1 MKAKLVVVA
10 GNSTKREVK
19 LRLPVIVGR
28 NRDAGLS
35 IVHPTVSRRH
45 CELFER
51 DGLLMV
57 NDFGSLNGTLVGNT
71 KVTEAIV
78 RPGDQLTIGPLT
90 FMAIYDPPQALVPK
104 RKSDRSSAK
113 LRHNDIVAPETQT
126 TQALSATTHAPLPV
140 EEIQADEVSR
150 VDVSD
155 AAGAAWVPTPS
166 AVPDEQVD
174 PGVYDSGDMFDGM
187 APPPADLAIDDSP
200 GSGPSTLSA
209 ERELYPAAQTDLAQT
224 SSWQPSAD
232 WQDGIEDL
240 AAGPIEPP
248 ASESPAKPPA
258 VKNVVAPAPV
268 ERTPAPYDF
277 PDAISEE
284 LDLLFDD
291 GAPTLGALRAADA
304 ASDIAVAA
312 PLPTAEPIP
321 QPVDDL
327 DGFLETAVPPPI
339 KPVDLDDFLVDE
351 PAVVESPPA
360 IENVPT
366 TETMSA
372 DELLPVAEILPV
384 DDLPAID
391 DLPAQDVAGAE
402 VSAAE
407 TPPPEIELP
416 PISLADEAPGEVSS
430 LLDEPPAADA
440 TDLVDLHELA
450 PDDVAPPGELPRL
463 EESPPAAEVAE
474 LAALPDEPA
483 PLELS
488 SDEALVSPDAWPAEG
503 GPAEALALP
512 PLAEFDIVALAPEAA
527 EDVPPIVALPDS
539 LTSQPPEALEPP
551 AAALPLRVEEEP
563 SPEFSIA
570 NLLDD
575 EPSEVEPAELPDF
588 DDVTPMSDITPVEGS
603 LEASLLAPADEFLP
617 GVLHPELADM
627 TPPEVHRIDDELD
640 SSVLPSFDA
649 GDAERALHSAAPA
662 ESAIVPDI
670 LPHAAPVEDL
680 DDALFAFDSLDEADA
695 GPPESPL
702 GAIIAGQSPAV
713 DVTANELREDVAAA
727 AEFVIPAHAPAIL
740 EPESRRTP
748 EIDALSDLEQAVGRT
763 ATDQEQFNG
772 ATDDEEFPVPLLDEP
787 SRESDAVIVLPVPP
801 SPAPGESLDDLAD
814 EILFAEEPQAE
825 PSASQAELTVNDADN
840 ALDDLPDWQPEP
852 EQASTSEMPE
862 LPKPVAEIDSWEDV
876 PAPIAP
882 VKPNSPSPAPA
893 SSPPPAVA
901 PPTLPVPPGGAAPT
915 DDHRPKARKYVPVQ
929 PEASQAAASAGRSWW
944 PFGRKNKMTLAQ
956 QEAAALHMAAD
967 IRQEKLSHGQPLAAP
982 PPPKRGLLG
991 FLRRKQAEPVV
1002 DQMFPPPAQHP
1013 EGPWGQLPPQVTA
1026 GPGSHAPAAP
1036 LSKPASQSKSAPP
1049 AKSQPTK
1056 AGPVPAQGA
1065 ALSGDE
1071 LDALLREKD

>member
-71 KVTEAIV
+71 KVTEAVV

-113 LRHNDIVAPETQT
+113 LRHNEIVAPETQT
-126 TQALSATTHAPLPV
+126 TQALSATTHAPLPI

-150 VDVSD
+150 LDVSE

-166 AVPDEQVD
+166 AVPDEQFD
-174 PGVYDSGDMFDGM
+174 PGVYDSGEMFEGM
-187 APPPADLAIDDSP
+187 APPPADLVIDDSP
-200 GSGPSTLSA
+200 GSSPSTLSA
-209 ERELYPAAQTDLAQT
+209 ESELYPAAQTDLAQT
-224 SSWQPSAD
+224 SSWQPPAD

-240 AAGPIEPP
+240 AAGPLEPP
-248 ASESPAKPPA
+248 ALESPAKPQ
-258 VKNVVAPAPV
+258 VVEKVAAPAPV

-284 LDLLFDD
+284 LDLLFED
-291 GAPTLGALRAADA
+291 GPPALNARRAADA
-304 ASDIAVAA
+304 AAEIAAAA

-351 PAVVESPPA
+351 PAVAESPA
-360 IENVPT
+360 AAEAVPSA
-366 TETMSA
+366 ETMSA
-372 DELLPVAEILPV
+372 DELSPVAEVLPV
-384 DDLPAID
+384 DDLPVID
-391 DLPAQDVAGAE
+391 DLPAQVAAEAE
-402 VSAAE
+402 VLAAE
-407 TPPPEIELP
+407 APPPEIELP
-416 PISLADEAPGEVSS
+416 AISLADEAPGEALS
-430 LLDEPPAADA
+430 LLAEPPAADA

-450 PDDVAPPGELPRL
+450 PDDVAPPGELPQL
-463 EESPPAAEVAE
+463 EEIPPATEVAE
-474 LAALPDEPA
+474 LAALLDEPA
-483 PLELS
+483 PLELL
-488 SDEALVSPDAWPAEG
+488 SDEALVSPDAWPATEDSSANLA
-503 GPAEALALP
+503 AEAEPSEIELP
-512 PLAEFDIVALAPEAA
+512 RLEEAP
-527 EDVPPIVALPDS
+527 S
-539 LTSQPPEALEPP
+539 
-551 AAALPLRVEEEP
+551 AALPLRVEEEP
-563 SPEFSIA
+563 PPEFSIA

-588 DDVTPMSDITPVEGS
+588 DDVTPMSEITPVEGS
-603 LEASLLAPADEFLP
+603 LDAALMAPADEFLP

-627 TPPEVHRIDDELD
+627 TPPEVHKIDDELD

-649 GDAERALHSAAPA
+649 GDAERALYSAAAA
-662 ESAIVPDI
+662 ESVIAPDN
-670 LPHAAPVEDL
+670 LPHAAPVEEL

-695 GPPESPL
+695 APPTSPL
-702 GAIIAGQSPAV
+702 GATIAAQSPVA
-713 DVTANELREDVAAA
+713 DVSASELREGVAAA
-727 AEFVIPAHAPAIL
+727 AERALPVLTSAMPEPELRHAPVV
-740 EPESRRTP
+740 
-748 EIDALSDLEQAVGRT
+748 DALSDLEQAIGQP
-763 ATDQEQFNG
+763 AADHELSSH
-772 ATDDEEFPVPLLDEP
+772 AADDEEFPVPLLDEP
-787 SRESDAVIVLPVPP
+787 SPVVAAEFDLPVPP
-801 SPAPGESLDDLAD
+801 SAAPAAALDDLAA
-814 EILFAEEPQAE
+814 EILFAEEPPADPLADDAE
-825 PSASQAELTVNDADN
+825 FIADGAELRADDAEFMDD
-840 ALDDLPDWQPEP
+840 AEAVLDDLPDWQPEP
-852 EQASTSEMPE
+852 AAASAALE
-862 LPKPVAEIDSWEDV
+862 LPKAVAEIDSWEDV
-876 PAPIAP
+876 LVPIAP
-882 VKPNSPSPAPA
+882 AKAK
-893 SSPPPAVA
+893 SPPPAPA
-901 PPTLPVPPGGAAPT
+901 PPPPAPSPSAAVAAPT
-915 DDHRPKARKYVPVQ
+915 PPAPPSGVAPSDDHRPKARKYVPVQ
-929 PEASQAAASAGRSWW
+929 PEAGQAAASAGKSWW

-967 IRQEKLSHGQPLAAP
+967 IRQEKLSHGQPLAPP

-991 FLRRKQAEPVV
+991 FLRRKQAEPIA
-1002 DQMFPPPAQHP
+1002 DEMFPPPAQHP

-1026 GPGSHAPAAP
+1026 GPGPHAPAAP
-1036 LSKPASQSKSAPP
+1036 PAPKAAPQAKPARPAASPP
-1049 AKSQPTK
+1049 PKVGQA
-1056 AGPVPAQGA
+1056 PAQDGA
-1065 ALSGDE
+1065 LDGDE